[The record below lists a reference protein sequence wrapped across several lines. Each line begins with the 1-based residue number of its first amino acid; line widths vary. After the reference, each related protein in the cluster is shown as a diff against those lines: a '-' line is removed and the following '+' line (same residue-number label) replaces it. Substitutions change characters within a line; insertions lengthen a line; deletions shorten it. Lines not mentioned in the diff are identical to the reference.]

1 MLFLH
6 QQYQFFGSFKI
17 VVCSI
22 AEIVER
28 YKKEQIVE
36 GHVLCTPVVK
46 VCADLTGFIVDY
58 TVVLLPRPR

>member
-1 MLFLH
+1 MWLRLISE
-6 QQYQFFGSFKI
+6 QGSRFNNVPF
-17 VVCSI
+17 VVHSI

-46 VCADLTGFIVDY
+46 VLIYHSVD
-58 TVVLLPRPR
+58 

>member
-1 MLFLH
+1 LFLFSSVDIGFLKVH
-6 QQYQFFGSFKI
+6 C
-17 VVCSI
+17 CSI

-46 VCADLTGFIVDY
+46 VYGERC
-58 TVVLLPRPR
+58 